1 MTAHGHGIQG
11 WHRGEWGALG
21 LLETILK
28 AVAFACAFAA
38 LVAADGPTA
47 LPSGARLAIL
57 ILLAVAEAG
66 LLLAIGD
73 RWIEREVTA
82 AVFVIF
88 NNAAHLS
95 MILAVARN
103 VGNGWMLAFA
113 LLMLAGELV
122 KIVFLRTTGFTV
134 RDAGTGV
141 LVGLTAGYAAIYGA
155 VAVLALV
162 A

>member
-1 MTAHGHGIQG
+1 V
-11 WHRGEWGALG
+11 
-21 LLETILK
+21 LETTVK
-28 AVAFACAFAA
+28 AVAFACAYAA
-38 LVAADGPTA
+38 LTVADGPTA
-47 LPSGARLAIL
+47 MPSGTRLAIL

-73 RWIEREVTA
+73 RWIEREITA
-82 AVFVIF
+82 AVFVVF

-95 MILAVARN
+95 MMLAVARD
-103 VGNGWMLAFA
+103 VGNGWILAFA

-141 LVGLTAGYAAIYGA
+141 LVGLTAGYAAVYGA
-155 VAVLALV
+155 VAVLAL
-162 A
+162 AS